1 MTSAIEL
8 SQEIVQ
14 VGKKV
19 EEAVEKLVKEKVEE
33 VNKEPVKD
41 SVKDHE
47 KEIAT
52 NTSENLF
59 KVFYCLCKYLLQK
72 FIYNIVFF
80 LRKLVKDKS
89 SLQLFIIKS
98 WV

>member
-19 EEAVEKLVKEKVEE
+19 EEAVEKLVKEKIEE

-52 NTSENLF
+52 NKSENHF
-59 KVFYCLCKYLLQK
+59 KILTVFVNTYCK
-72 FIYNIVFF
+72 N
-80 LRKLVKDKS
+80 
-89 SLQLFIIKS
+89 LFIILFFF
-98 WV
+98 WEN